1 MEMKGISVSPKIE
14 ESWFAVLSSEFEQD
28 YFLSLKTRLVEEKRA
43 GATVYP
49 PGPEIFKAYNTTP
62 FNKVKVVVL
71 GQDPYHGA
79 GQAHGLCFSVAD
91 GVKPPPSLKN
101 IYKEIESDLGF
112 AVPNGGNLSSWSEQ
126 GVFLLNAFL
135 TVRKSE
141 PASHR
146 KFGWQHFTDASIKAL
161 SDYREGLVFM
171 LWGNFAQQK
180 ADLIDGNR
188 HLILKAPHPSPFSAH
203 SGFFG
208 SKHFSK
214 ANKYLTDQGLEPI
227 NWKIDG

>member
-1 MEMKGISVSPKIE
+1 MKLKGVSVNPKIE

-28 YFLSLKTRLVEEKRA
+28 YFTSLKSQLLEEKKR
-43 GATVYP
+43 GAVIFP
-49 PGPEIFKAYNTTP
+49 PGPEIFRAYNATP
-62 FNKVKVVVL
+62 FNKVKVVIL
-71 GQDPYHGA
+71 GQDPYHGP
-79 GQAHGLCFSVAD
+79 GQAHGLCFSVAE
-91 GVKPPPSLKN
+91 GVKTPPSLKN
-101 IYKEIESDLGF
+101 IYKEIQSDLGF
-112 AVPNGGNLSSWSEQ
+112 AIPATGNLNSWSEQ
-126 GVFLLNAFL
+126 GVFLLNSFL
-135 TVRKSE
+135 TVRRSE

-146 KFGWQHFTDASIKAL
+146 KLGWQYFTDASIKAL

-180 ADLIDGNR
+180 ADLIDKQR

-214 ANKYLTDQGLEPI
+214 ANQYLKSQGIEEV
-227 NWKIDG
+227 NWNIE